1 VWVILD
7 TDQGTASKVRDT
19 DQPQSDK
26 DALISEMR
34 ERVASLERQ
43 LESERQ
49 ANSEHRRLLA
59 AALERIPSAIEA
71 PPDSPPGAP
80 RAPEDA
86 SPVTEPHEG
95 ASPMGETSAQGV
107 RAVTP
112 PVTPPSTALLFAIG
126 AGLVAGASNPVLV
139 PRIGIVLSLAALLW
153 VLPPI
158 FGLWLGRSVALL
170 MDYFYTRA
178 EDLRKQ
184 IDNFPPPQNDEQGNK
199 LWALEERYSNVVQAS
214 YKEGGRPALY
224 AVLVALATFCGSL
237 ERVMN
242 SIRIGLG
249 MRETEIAKDPSRPWK
264 PHSYAVFAQVHNT
277 L

>member
-1 VWVILD
+1 
-7 TDQGTASKVRDT
+7 
-19 DQPQSDK
+19 
-26 DALISEMR
+26 
-34 ERVASLERQ
+34 
-43 LESERQ
+43 
-49 ANSEHRRLLA
+49 
-59 AALERIPSAIEA
+59 
-71 PPDSPPGAP
+71 
-80 RAPEDA
+80 
-86 SPVTEPHEG
+86 
-95 ASPMGETSAQGV
+95 
-107 RAVTP
+107 
-112 PVTPPSTALLFAIG
+112 
-126 AGLVAGASNPVLV
+126 
-139 PRIGIVLSLAALLW
+139 
-153 VLPPI
+153 
-158 FGLWLGRSVALL
+158 